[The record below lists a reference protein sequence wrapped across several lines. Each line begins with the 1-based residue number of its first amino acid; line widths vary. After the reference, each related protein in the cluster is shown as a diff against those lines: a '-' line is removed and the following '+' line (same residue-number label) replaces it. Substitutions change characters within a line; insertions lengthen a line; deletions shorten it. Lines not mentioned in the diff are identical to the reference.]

1 MTGRFHAWLDGDHRL
16 IGYRRF
22 YLVVTAL
29 GLLFVI
35 QGVVFGELIAANR
48 ARDHRIQ
55 ASRVYS
61 CRQTY
66 SKMRQILLASIAGRK
81 LNDERAAR
89 FAHLVELVDPDQ
101 CGRQTAQRR

>member
-1 MTGRFHAWLDGDHRL
+1 MTRLRRWLDGDHRL

-35 QGVVFGELIAANR
+35 QGVVFGWMIRENR
-48 ARDHRIQ
+48 ATDRRIQ
-55 ASRVYS
+55 AGREHS

-66 SKMRQILLASIAGRK
+66 SKMREILLTSVAGRP
-81 LNDERAAR
+81 LTDERAQR
-89 FAHLVELVDPDQ
+89 FARLVALVDPDQ
-101 CGRQTAQRR
+101 CVQQIDASR